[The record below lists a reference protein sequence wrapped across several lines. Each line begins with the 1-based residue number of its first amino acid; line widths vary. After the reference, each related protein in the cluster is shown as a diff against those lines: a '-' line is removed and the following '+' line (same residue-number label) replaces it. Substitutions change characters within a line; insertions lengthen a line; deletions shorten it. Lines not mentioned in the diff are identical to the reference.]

1 MKLFKLTTA
10 AVKLY
15 AYILLLDLD
24 IGNLVYISQQVE
36 MDPGPAVY
44 KGLRSNEL
52 TIPSP

>member
-24 IGNLVYISQQVE
+24 IGNLVYIPDYAA
-36 MDPGPAVY
+36 DPGPAVY